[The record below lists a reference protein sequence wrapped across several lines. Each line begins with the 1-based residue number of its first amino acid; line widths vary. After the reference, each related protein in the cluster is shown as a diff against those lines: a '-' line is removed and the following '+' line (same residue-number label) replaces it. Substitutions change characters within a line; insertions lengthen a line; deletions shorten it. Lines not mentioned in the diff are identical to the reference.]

1 MKLHQTWLGDVSLLV
16 KVSLVVGL
24 LIGLFA
30 LSSFGTALVEHEQQ
44 EIQQATRDTTV
55 LLREINRATRFLYER
70 QYEMRQIL
78 FSGLA
83 PDTGLF
89 DAADRG
95 FQDVL
100 RKLIEAGRGD
110 ALQSSRLD
118 RVLELDRRWTST
130 VSTPLITDVKAA
142 WQQDGSL
149 AVGERERIFQTV
161 LATSTTR
168 TPDIIALMDQLAQ
181 ASRDS
186 LLERERRL
194 DDTEMQRRWLSYGS
208 LVLALLA
215 GAAALWLSV
224 TLITR
229 PLRQLADLMTR
240 LARHDHDIDIPE
252 VGRRD
257 EVGVIARALEAF
269 KLMAIETAD
278 QNWIKSGIASVS
290 TRLQRVD
297 TQRDYANTLLSE
309 IAPLLNA
316 GAGLLYLHDTTGERL
331 VRTGSYGYRDQGE
344 RPDHYAFG
352 EGLVGQ
358 CATERKPLAIADVP
372 PGYLDIHSG
381 SGQASP
387 RHLLLLP
394 VLSRERLLA
403 VIELASFSHPT
414 SRQQRLLDA
423 LGPLVALS
431 LDNITRA
438 VRTRELLEQ
447 TQAQAGELRA
457 SEEELRTQQEELQ
470 ASNEALRQKS
480 DTLNQQKSILETL
493 QQETQSK
500 AEALTRANQYKSEFL
515 ANMSHELR
523 TPLNSLLI
531 LSNDLAEN
539 GDGNLS
545 GDQVES
551 ARIIHESGSN
561 LLRLINDILD
571 LSKIE
576 AGKMDLLL
584 EPVNLTRF
592 ASTIKRNF
600 NRIAKDKQVEFT
612 VVVDDGMPP
621 SVVGDGG
628 KLEQVASNLLSNAF
642 KFTRLGTVHM
652 RIGRPFKDYPGFDGR
667 STVAIEVTDTGI
679 GIPEDKRGRVFGAFE
694 QVDASTSRQY
704 GGTGLGLAIS
714 RQLMKLH
721 HGDIVLHSE
730 PGQGSTFTMLLPET
744 QPVSA
749 AGGVSGALN
758 GNADGESAPAP
769 RPHARSDGARFRPQ
783 PPAPLPLPSPSATS
797 MTGVTIDDDR
807 QTLKPG
813 DTAILVIED
822 DPAFARILT
831 DLIRRK
837 GLKALT
843 AGDGEAGLHLARAY
857 RPTGILLDVMLPS
870 MDGWSVIE
878 HLKADPAV
886 RHIPVHFISALDES
900 ARGRE
905 LGAVGFL
912 TKPVTSEALTGA
924 FERLLHFKADNTRRL
939 LVVDDDPISRAAV
952 RKLVASPTVEVI
964 ESASAEDALAKL
976 AVSAYDCIVLDLGLP
991 GMSGF
996 DFLEQMHSDAG
1007 QAPVVVYSARELTRE
1022 ESLRIREHTDS
1033 IVIKG
1038 ARSPER
1044 LIDEVSLFLHSI
1056 HQGGGAAREDSGDE
1070 LVGRKVLVVDDDMR
1084 NIFALSKV
1092 LRAKGLDVSLAQDGQ
1107 KALKVLD
1114 ESPDIELVLM
1124 DVMMPIMDGYETIQ
1138 EIRKDPRFGKLPI
1151 ISLTAKAMRG
1161 DREKSLAAGANDYLS
1176 KPIDIPKLLSMMRVW
1191 LP

>member
-1 MKLHQTWLGDVSLLV
+1 MKLHQTWLGDVSLLA

-30 LSSFGTALVEHEQQ
+30 LSSAGTALVEKEQQ
-44 EIQQATRDTTV
+44 DIQQATRDTTL
-55 LLREINRATRFLYER
+55 LLREVNRATRFLFER

-78 FSGLA
+78 FSGLS
-83 PDTGLF
+83 PDTTLY
-89 DAADRG
+89 DAADQG
-95 FQDVL
+95 FHDVL
-100 RKLIEAGRGD
+100 HKIIEAARGD

-118 RVLELDRRWTST
+118 RVVEVDRRWIST
-130 VSTPLITDVKAA
+130 VSTPIITAVKAA

-149 AVGERERIFQTV
+149 SVTERERIFQT
-161 LATSTTR
+161 ASANSTTR
-168 TPDIIALMDQLAQ
+168 TPDIIQLMDQVAQ
-181 ASRDS
+181 VARDG
-186 LLERERRL
+186 LEERERRL

-208 LVLALLA
+208 LVLALLG

-224 TLITR
+224 SLITR

-240 LARHDHDIDIPE
+240 LARHDHDIDIPA

-269 KLMAIETAD
+269 KAMAIETAD

-297 TQRDYANTLLSE
+297 THRDYANTLLSE
-309 IAPLLNA
+309 VAPLLNA
-316 GAGLLYLHDTTGERL
+316 GAGLLYLHDTTEERL
-331 VRTGSYGYRDQGE
+331 VRTGSYGYRAQGD
-344 RPDHYAFG
+344 RPDHYAIG

-358 CATERKPLAIADVP
+358 CAAERKPLAIADVP

-387 RHLLLLP
+387 RHVLLLP
-394 VLSRERLLA
+394 VVSRERLLA

-470 ASNEALRQKS
+470 ASNEELRQKS

-584 EPVNLTRF
+584 EPVDLTRF
-592 ASTIKRNF
+592 ASTLKRNF
-600 NRIAKDKQVEFT
+600 NRIAKDKQVDFT
-612 VVVDDGMPP
+612 VLVDDGMPP

-642 KFTRLGTVHM
+642 KFTRLGAVHM
-652 RIGRPFKDYPGFDGR
+652 RIGRPYKDYPGFDSR

-679 GIPEDKRGRVFGAFE
+679 GIPDDKLGRVFGAFE

-730 PGQGSTFTMLLPET
+730 LGQGSTFTMLLPDT
-744 QPVSA
+744 QPA
-749 AGGVSGALN
+749 TPQTATGQGD
-758 GNADGESAPAP
+758 GNSPATADSRTAP
-769 RPHARSDGARFRPQ
+769 RAHARSEGARFRPM
-783 PPAPLPLPSPSATS
+783 PAAPLPTLSATAV
-797 MTGVTIDDDR
+797 TGIIVEDDR
-807 QTLKPG
+807 QSITPG

-837 GLKALT
+837 GLKALA
-843 AGDGEAGLHLARAY
+843 AGDGEAGLHLARTY

-976 AVSAYDCIVLDLGLP
+976 NVLAYDCIVLDLGLP

-996 DFLEQMHSDAG
+996 DFLEQMRSEAG

-1056 HQGGGAAREDSGDE
+1056 NQQGGAAREDTGEE

-1092 LRAKGLDVSLAQDGQ
+1092 LRAKGLEVSLAQDGQ

-1124 DVMMPIMDGYETIQ
+1124 DVMMPVMDGYETIQ